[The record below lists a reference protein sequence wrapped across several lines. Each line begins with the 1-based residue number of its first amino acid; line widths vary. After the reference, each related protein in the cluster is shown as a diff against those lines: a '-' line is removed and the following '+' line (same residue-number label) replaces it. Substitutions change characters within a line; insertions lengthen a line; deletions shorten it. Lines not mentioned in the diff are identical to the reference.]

1 MGLNL
6 ATILRESA
14 RSRPDEAALISGA
27 ARVTYADLDAA
38 SERFAANKI
47 LNREL

>member
-14 RSRPDEAALISGA
+14 PSRPDRALVSGV

-38 SERFAANKI
+38 SDRFAANKI